1 MSIKK
6 QIRIIDDY
14 KWGYQKDDVFIGKR
28 DEGNLGG
35 KICLPH
41 SCDEWIIGGKKQ
53 ARELIQDL
61 KKFIKYY
68 GPKKFKEF
76 NPDPEKQAYYEKRY
90 K

>member
-35 KICLPH
+35 ENLLA
-41 SCDEWIIGGKKQ
+41 SF
-53 ARELIQDL
+53 L
-61 KKFIKYY
+61 
-68 GPKKFKEF
+68 
-76 NPDPEKQAYYEKRY
+76 
-90 K
+90 